1 MHTQL
6 FYVTI
11 YSSAESEITLSGRK
25 RTRRNMGVGDL
36 NKHREI
42 GKYIS
47 ILQRLSNIYF
57 ANELSYYQIGCGQQ
71 FFLLQI
77 FKNPGISLQELASN
91 GSFDK
96 ATATR
101 AVKKLEEEAYV
112 RTETDGED
120 KRVRHIY
127 ATEKARTVV
136 DITRNSVDSLT
147 EVMLEGFTEEERD
160 SAEAFLI
167 RMADNSYRHI
177 IANKGKE

>member
-57 ANELSYYQIGCGQQ
+57 ANELSSYQIGCGQQ

-77 FKNPGISLQELASN
+77 FKNPGISLKELASN

>member
-1 MHTQL
+1 
-6 FYVTI
+6 
-11 YSSAESEITLSGRK
+11 
-25 RTRRNMGVGDL
+25 MGVGDV

-57 ANELSYYQIGCGQQ
+57 ANELSSYQIGCGQQ

-112 RTETDGED
+112 RTEPMVRTSVSATFTRR
-120 KRVRHIY
+120 KRRKRLW
-127 ATEKARTVV
+127 T
-136 DITRNSVDSLT
+136 
-147 EVMLEGFTEEERD
+147 
-160 SAEAFLI
+160 
-167 RMADNSYRHI
+167 
-177 IANKGKE
+177 

>member
-57 ANELSYYQIGCGQQ
+57 ANELSSYQIGCGQQ

-77 FKNPGISLQELASN
+77 FKNPGISLQELAFN

>member
-1 MHTQL
+1 
-6 FYVTI
+6 
-11 YSSAESEITLSGRK
+11 
-25 RTRRNMGVGDL
+25 MGVGDL

-57 ANELSYYQIGCGQQ
+57 ANELSSYQIGCGQQ

-112 RTETDGED
+112 RTETDGEE

>member
-11 YSSAESEITLSGRK
+11 YSSAESEITPSGRK
-25 RTRRNMGVGDL
+25 RTRRNMGVEDL

-57 ANELSYYQIGCGQQ
+57 ANELSSYQIGCGQQ

>member
-57 ANELSYYQIGCGQQ
+57 ANELSSYQIGCGQQ

-112 RTETDGED
+112 RTETDGEE

>member
-57 ANELSYYQIGCGQQ
+57 ANELSSYQIGCGQQ

-136 DITRNSVDSLT
+136 DITRHSVDSLT

>member
-57 ANELSYYQIGCGQQ
+57 ANELSSYQIGCGQQ

-112 RTETDGED
+112 RTDTVGED

-147 EVMLEGFTEEERD
+147 EVMLEGFTEEEGD

>member
-11 YSSAESEITLSGRK
+11 YSSAKSEMTLSGRK

-57 ANELSYYQIGCGQQ
+57 ANELSSYQIGCGQQ

>member
-1 MHTQL
+1 MTP
-6 FYVTI
+6 
-11 YSSAESEITLSGRK
+11 SGRK
-25 RTRRNMGVGDL
+25 RTRRNLGVGDV

-47 ILQRLSNIYF
+47 ILQRLSNLYF
-57 ANELSYYQIGCGQQ
+57 ANELSSYQRGCGQQ

-127 ATEKARTVV
+127 ATEKAKMVV

-167 RMADNSYRHI
+167 RMEDNSYRHI

>member
-57 ANELSYYQIGCGQQ
+57 ANELSSYQIGCGQQ

-177 IANKGKE
+177 LSLIHI

>member
-1 MHTQL
+1 MDN
-6 FYVTI
+6 
-11 YSSAESEITLSGRK
+11 S
-25 RTRRNMGVGDL
+25 
-36 NKHREI
+36 
-42 GKYIS
+42 
-47 ILQRLSNIYF
+47 
-57 ANELSYYQIGCGQQ
+57 

-127 ATEKARTVV
+127 ATEKAKTVV
-136 DITRNSVDSLT
+136 DITRNSVDFLT